1 MPNKKFDSKAK
12 RNYLFSIYTR
22 SATGDKASLEG
33 QEMRC
38 RTAVRQAGWTIVD
51 AYVRC
56 DARASGNS
64 FSKREGLE
72 SLIAA
77 AKIIAAAKMT
87 PRPFDHIVVDEPSRL
102 TRDLRQAI
110 ELIDVLAQY
119 KVKVYYV
126 DELVPKNKGLRLKL
140 ALDKRQYK
148 GMTNPIG

>member
-12 RNYLFSIYTR
+12 RNYPCSIYTR

-38 RTAVRQAGWTIVD
+38 RTAVQQAGWTIVD

-72 SLIAA
+72 SL
-77 AKIIAAAKMT
+77 IAAAKMT

-148 GMTNPIG
+148 GMNNPIG